1 MSLKLSYII
10 VYPTFTAQSMTPLW
24 SGVSRYD
31 SFPYKHDTYMLKK
44 MQKQFSL
51 KNKANKNLQRN
62 GK

>member
-10 VYPTFTAQSMTPLW
+10 VYPIFTAQGMTPLW

-31 SFPYKHDTYMLKK
+31 SFPYKHNTYMLKK
-44 MQKQFSL
+44 MQKHFT
-51 KNKANKNLQRN
+51 NKANTNLQRN